1 MAIIAILSA
10 AFIPRFGNY
19 ITQAKKVSI
28 LNEAKSIVT
37 AYESVKYKSTTKNE
51 NETIGS
57 DLQGDNLPIEKDSLK
72 KLGNATVAQCKL
84 LLDTEN
90 HDFTLNDNTITISNT
105 DSSMRPS
112 SDTPAASCSTGT
124 RRSPGCGGTC
134 AMRQR
139 SAPAT
144 ASTWALPQ
152 NR

>member
-1 MAIIAILSA
+1 MKTIINFFKINSNLNNKKKGFTLIELVAVMAIIAILSA
-10 AFIPRFGNY
+10 ALIPRFGNY

-105 DSSMRPS
+105 DSSK
-112 SDTPAASCSTGT
+112 GT
-124 RRSPGCGGTC
+124 ITIK
-134 AMRQR
+134 
-139 SAPAT
+139 
-144 ASTWALPQ
+144 
-152 NR
+152 

>member
-1 MAIIAILSA
+1 MKTIINFFKIKSNLKNKKKGFTLIELVAVMAIIAILSA

-37 AYESVKYKSTTKNE
+37 AYASVKYKSTTKNE

-105 DSSMRPS
+105 DSSK
-112 SDTPAASCSTGT
+112 GT
-124 RRSPGCGGTC
+124 ITIK
-134 AMRQR
+134 
-139 SAPAT
+139 
-144 ASTWALPQ
+144 
-152 NR
+152 

>member
-1 MAIIAILSA
+1 MKTIINFFKIKSNLKNKKKGFTLIELVAVMAIIAILSA

-90 HDFTLNDNTITISNT
+90 HDFTLNYNTITISNT
-105 DSSMRPS
+105 DSSK
-112 SDTPAASCSTGT
+112 GT
-124 RRSPGCGGTC
+124 ITIE
-134 AMRQR
+134 
-139 SAPAT
+139 
-144 ASTWALPQ
+144 
-152 NR
+152 

>member
-1 MAIIAILSA
+1 MKTIINFFKIKSNLKNKKKGFTLIELVAVMAIIAILSA

-72 KLGNATVAQCKL
+72 KLENATVAQCKL

-105 DSSMRPS
+105 DSSK
-112 SDTPAASCSTGT
+112 GT
-124 RRSPGCGGTC
+124 ITIE
-134 AMRQR
+134 
-139 SAPAT
+139 
-144 ASTWALPQ
+144 
-152 NR
+152 

>member
-1 MAIIAILSA
+1 MKTIINFFKIKSNLKNKKKGFTLIELVAVMAIIAILSA

-37 AYESVKYKSTTKNE
+37 AYKSVKYKSTTKNE

-105 DSSMRPS
+105 DSSK
-112 SDTPAASCSTGT
+112 GT
-124 RRSPGCGGTC
+124 ITIK
-134 AMRQR
+134 
-139 SAPAT
+139 
-144 ASTWALPQ
+144 
-152 NR
+152 

>member
-1 MAIIAILSA
+1 MKTIINFFKIKSNLKNKKKGFTLIELVAVMAIIAILSA

-37 AYESVKYKSTTKNE
+37 ACESVKYKSTTKNE

-105 DSSMRPS
+105 DSSK
-112 SDTPAASCSTGT
+112 GT
-124 RRSPGCGGTC
+124 ITIE
-134 AMRQR
+134 
-139 SAPAT
+139 
-144 ASTWALPQ
+144 
-152 NR
+152 

>member
-1 MAIIAILSA
+1 MKTIINFFKINSNLKNKKKGFTLIELVAVMAIIAILSA

-105 DSSMRPS
+105 DSSK
-112 SDTPAASCSTGT
+112 GT
-124 RRSPGCGGTC
+124 ITID
-134 AMRQR
+134 
-139 SAPAT
+139 
-144 ASTWALPQ
+144 
-152 NR
+152 

>member
-1 MAIIAILSA
+1 MKTIINFFKINSNLKNKKKGFTLIELVAVMAIIAILSA

-37 AYESVKYKSTTKNE
+37 AYEPVKYKSTTKNE

-72 KLGNATVAQCKL
+72 NLGNATVAQCKL

-105 DSSMRPS
+105 DSSK
-112 SDTPAASCSTGT
+112 GT
-124 RRSPGCGGTC
+124 ITIE
-134 AMRQR
+134 
-139 SAPAT
+139 
-144 ASTWALPQ
+144 
-152 NR
+152 

>member
-1 MAIIAILSA
+1 MKTIINFFKIKSNLKNKKKGFTLIELVAVMAIIAILSA

-105 DSSMRPS
+105 NSSK
-112 SDTPAASCSTGT
+112 GT
-124 RRSPGCGGTC
+124 ITIK
-134 AMRQR
+134 
-139 SAPAT
+139 
-144 ASTWALPQ
+144 
-152 NR
+152 

>member
-1 MAIIAILSA
+1 MKTIINFFKINSNLKNKKKGFTLIELVAVMAIIAILSA

-105 DSSMRPS
+105 DSSK
-112 SDTPAASCSTGT
+112 GT
-124 RRSPGCGGTC
+124 ITIK
-134 AMRQR
+134 
-139 SAPAT
+139 
-144 ASTWALPQ
+144 
-152 NR
+152 

>member
-1 MAIIAILSA
+1 MKTIINFFKIKSNLKNKKKGFTLIELVAVMAIIAILSA
-10 AFIPRFGNY
+10 AFIPIFGNY

-105 DSSMRPS
+105 DSSK
-112 SDTPAASCSTGT
+112 GT
-124 RRSPGCGGTC
+124 ITIK
-134 AMRQR
+134 
-139 SAPAT
+139 
-144 ASTWALPQ
+144 
-152 NR
+152 

>member
-1 MAIIAILSA
+1 MFHYLFLRILFSFCEKLCVEFKNKKKGFTLIELVAVMAIIAILSA

-105 DSSMRPS
+105 DSSK
-112 SDTPAASCSTGT
+112 GT
-124 RRSPGCGGTC
+124 ITIE
-134 AMRQR
+134 
-139 SAPAT
+139 
-144 ASTWALPQ
+144 
-152 NR
+152 

>member
-1 MAIIAILSA
+1 MKTIINFFKINSNLKNKKKGFTLIELVAVMAIIAILSA
-10 AFIPRFGNY
+10 AFITRFGNY

-57 DLQGDNLPIEKDSLK
+57 DLQWDNLPIEKDSLK

-105 DSSMRPS
+105 DSSK
-112 SDTPAASCSTGT
+112 GT
-124 RRSPGCGGTC
+124 ITIE
-134 AMRQR
+134 
-139 SAPAT
+139 
-144 ASTWALPQ
+144 
-152 NR
+152 

>member
-1 MAIIAILSA
+1 MKTIINFFKIKSNLKNKKKGFTLIELVAVMAIIAILSA

-72 KLGNATVAQCKL
+72 KLRNATVAQCKL

-105 DSSMRPS
+105 DSSK
-112 SDTPAASCSTGT
+112 GT
-124 RRSPGCGGTC
+124 ITIE
-134 AMRQR
+134 
-139 SAPAT
+139 
-144 ASTWALPQ
+144 
-152 NR
+152 

>member
-1 MAIIAILSA
+1 MKTIINFFKIKSNLKNKKKGFTLIELVAVMAIIAILSA

-57 DLQGDNLPIEKDSLK
+57 DLQGDNLPIEKDSWK

-105 DSSMRPS
+105 DSSK
-112 SDTPAASCSTGT
+112 GT
-124 RRSPGCGGTC
+124 ITIE
-134 AMRQR
+134 
-139 SAPAT
+139 
-144 ASTWALPQ
+144 
-152 NR
+152 

>member
-1 MAIIAILSA
+1 MKTIINFFKIKSNLKNKKKGFTLIELVAVMAIIAILSA

-90 HDFTLNDNTITISNT
+90 HDFTLSDNTITISNT
-105 DSSMRPS
+105 DSSK
-112 SDTPAASCSTGT
+112 GT
-124 RRSPGCGGTC
+124 ITIK
-134 AMRQR
+134 
-139 SAPAT
+139 
-144 ASTWALPQ
+144 
-152 NR
+152 

>member
-1 MAIIAILSA
+1 MKTIINFFKINSNLKNKKKGFTLIELVAVMAIIAILSA

-72 KLGNATVAQCKL
+72 KLGNATVAQCKV

-105 DSSMRPS
+105 DSSK
-112 SDTPAASCSTGT
+112 GT
-124 RRSPGCGGTC
+124 ITIK
-134 AMRQR
+134 
-139 SAPAT
+139 
-144 ASTWALPQ
+144 
-152 NR
+152 

>member
-1 MAIIAILSA
+1 MKTIINFFKINSNLNNKKKGFTLIELVAVMAIIAIFSA

-105 DSSMRPS
+105 DSSK
-112 SDTPAASCSTGT
+112 GT
-124 RRSPGCGGTC
+124 ITIE
-134 AMRQR
+134 
-139 SAPAT
+139 
-144 ASTWALPQ
+144 
-152 NR
+152 

>member
-1 MAIIAILSA
+1 MKTIINFFKIKSNLKNKKKGFTLIELVAVMAIIAILSA

-19 ITQAKKVSI
+19 ITQAKNVSI

-105 DSSMRPS
+105 DSSK
-112 SDTPAASCSTGT
+112 GT
-124 RRSPGCGGTC
+124 ITIK
-134 AMRQR
+134 
-139 SAPAT
+139 
-144 ASTWALPQ
+144 
-152 NR
+152 

>member
-1 MAIIAILSA
+1 MKTIINFFKIKSNLKNKKKGFTLIELVAVMAIIAILSA

-28 LNEAKSIVT
+28 LNETKSIVT

-105 DSSMRPS
+105 DSSK
-112 SDTPAASCSTGT
+112 GT
-124 RRSPGCGGTC
+124 ITIE
-134 AMRQR
+134 
-139 SAPAT
+139 
-144 ASTWALPQ
+144 
-152 NR
+152 

>member
-1 MAIIAILSA
+1 MKTIINFFKINSNLKNKKKGFTLIELVAVMAIIAILSA

-37 AYESVKYKSTTKNE
+37 AYESVKYKSTTKSE

-105 DSSMRPS
+105 DSSK
-112 SDTPAASCSTGT
+112 GT
-124 RRSPGCGGTC
+124 ITIE
-134 AMRQR
+134 
-139 SAPAT
+139 
-144 ASTWALPQ
+144 
-152 NR
+152 

>member
-1 MAIIAILSA
+1 MKTIINFFKINSNLNNKKKGFTLIELVAVMAIIAILSA

-105 DSSMRPS
+105 DSSK
-112 SDTPAASCSTGT
+112 
-124 RRSPGCGGTC
+124 
-134 AMRQR
+134 
-139 SAPAT
+139 
-144 ASTWALPQ
+144 
-152 NR
+152 

>member
-10 AFIPRFGNY
+10 TFIPRFGNY

-105 DSSMRPS
+105 DSSK
-112 SDTPAASCSTGT
+112 GT
-124 RRSPGCGGTC
+124 ITIE
-134 AMRQR
+134 
-139 SAPAT
+139 
-144 ASTWALPQ
+144 
-152 NR
+152 

>member
-1 MAIIAILSA
+1 MKTIINFFKIKSNLKNKKKGFTLIELVAVMAIIAILSA

-57 DLQGDNLPIEKDSLK
+57 DLEGDNLPIEKDSLK

-105 DSSMRPS
+105 DSSK
-112 SDTPAASCSTGT
+112 GT
-124 RRSPGCGGTC
+124 ITIK
-134 AMRQR
+134 
-139 SAPAT
+139 
-144 ASTWALPQ
+144 
-152 NR
+152 

>member
-1 MAIIAILSA
+1 MKTIINFFKIKSNLKNKKKGFTLIELVAVMAIIAILSA

-90 HDFTLNDNTITISNT
+90 HDFTLIQIVLKE
-105 DSSMRPS
+105 
-112 SDTPAASCSTGT
+112 
-124 RRSPGCGGTC
+124 
-134 AMRQR
+134 Q
-139 SAPAT
+139 
-144 ASTWALPQ
+144 
-152 NR
+152 

>member
-1 MAIIAILSA
+1 MKTIINFFKIKSNLKNKKKGFTLIELVAVMAIIAILSA

-90 HDFTLNDNTITISNT
+90 HDFTLNDNTITIPNT
-105 DSSMRPS
+105 DSSK
-112 SDTPAASCSTGT
+112 GT
-124 RRSPGCGGTC
+124 ITIK
-134 AMRQR
+134 
-139 SAPAT
+139 
-144 ASTWALPQ
+144 
-152 NR
+152 